1 MSTGIC
7 ANPALRGHHSVTTI
21 LIAGSCVAT
30 ASKKPSILAQS
41 ALIENGDERL
51 TRYVLR
57 NGNTGKRDAHLCL
70 SRWFFQACFMLQ
82 WFP

>member
-30 ASKKPSILAQS
+30 ASKNPSILAQS
-41 ALIENGDERL
+41 ALIENGDENDKAAL
-51 TRYVLR
+51 MEGMALK
-57 NGNTGKRDAHLCL
+57 GPTG
-70 SRWFFQACFMLQ
+70 
-82 WFP
+82 PGPP